1 MSFKLSRR
9 HALYAGVATVAAAA
23 GVGVALRRHAS
34 EAVTPDALQ
43 AVWASE
49 FDTPKGETLKLAD
62 FRGKPLVLNFWA
74 TWCPPCREEMPELS
88 KMQDEYKNQNLVIIG
103 LSTEDLDTT
112 KNFIAE
118 HPVSYPV
125 LAGDMQAMTFAE
137 SLGNNQSILPYTVV
151 IDEKGQLV
159 KAFFGRVNQTLL
171 EKTITPLLKKP
182 SSSN

>member
-1 MSFKLSRR
+1 MQSKYRLLIAAIL
-9 HALYAGVATVAAAA
+9 ALIASVYLVKQSGLIAPTSSQPSQAQVLLNARFN
-23 GVGVALRRHAS
+23 ALDGS
-34 EAVTPDALQ
+34 EV
-43 AVWASE
+43 S
-49 FDTPKGETLKLAD
+49 LKTWQN
-62 FRGKPLVLNFWA
+62 KIIVLNFWA

-112 KNFIAE
+112 KNFITE

-159 KAFFGRVNQTLL
+159 KTFFGRVNQTLL

>member
-1 MSFKLSRR
+1 MQSKYRLLIAAILALIASVNLVKQSRLVAPTSSQPSQAQVLLDAR
-9 HALYAGVATVAAAA
+9 FNALNG
-23 GVGVALRRHAS
+23 S
-34 EAVTPDALQ
+34 EV
-43 AVWASE
+43 S
-49 FDTPKGETLKLAD
+49 LKTWQN
-62 FRGKPLVLNFWA
+62 KIIVLNFWA

-159 KAFFGRVNQTLL
+159 KTFFGRVNQTLL
-171 EKTITPLLKKP
+171 EKTITPLLKKS

>member
-1 MSFKLSRR
+1 MQSKYRLLIAAFLTVIASVYLAKQSGLIASTKYSQPSQTQALS
-9 HALYAGVATVAAAA
+9 
-23 GVGVALRRHAS
+23 
-34 EAVTPDALQ
+34 DARFNDLNG
-43 AVWASE
+43 
-49 FDTPKGETLKLAD
+49 GEVSLKTWQN
-62 FRGKPLVLNFWA
+62 KIIVLNFWA

-88 KMQDEYKNQNLVIIG
+88 KMQDQYKNQNLVIVG

-112 KNFIAE
+112 KNFISE

-137 SLGNNQSILPYTVV
+137 SLGNNQSILPYTVL

-171 EKTITPLLKKP
+171 EKTITPLLKIQVP
-182 SSSN
+182 

>member
-1 MSFKLSRR
+1 MQSKYRLLIAIVL
-9 HALYAGVATVAAAA
+9 ALI
-23 GVGVALRRHAS
+23 AS
-34 EAVTPDALQ
+34 LYLAKQSGLI
-43 AVWASE
+43 
-49 FDTPKGETLKLAD
+49 TPKTGQPSQTQALLDARFNALNGSEVSLTTWQNKII
-62 FRGKPLVLNFWA
+62 VLNFWA

-88 KMQDEYKNQNLVIIG
+88 KMQDQYKNQNLVIIG
-103 LSTEDLDTT
+103 LSTEDLNTT

-151 IDEKGQLV
+151 IDEKGRLV

-171 EKTITPLLKKP
+171 EKTITPLLKNQVP
-182 SSSN
+182 

>member
-1 MSFKLSRR
+1 MQSKYRLLIAAILVLIASVYLVKQSGLIAPTISQPSQAQVLLNARFN
-9 HALYAGVATVAAAA
+9 ALDG
-23 GVGVALRRHAS
+23 S
-34 EAVTPDALQ
+34 EV
-43 AVWASE
+43 S
-49 FDTPKGETLKLAD
+49 LKTWQN
-62 FRGKPLVLNFWA
+62 KIIVLNFWA

-159 KAFFGRVNQTLL
+159 KTFFGRVNQTLL

>member
-1 MSFKLSRR
+1 MQSKYRLLIAAIF
-9 HALYAGVATVAAAA
+9 ALITSLYLEKQFGIIAPSSSQPSQAQVLLDARFN
-23 GVGVALRRHAS
+23 ALNGS
-34 EAVTPDALQ
+34 EV
-43 AVWASE
+43 S
-49 FDTPKGETLKLAD
+49 LKTWQN
-62 FRGKPLVLNFWA
+62 KIIVLNFWA

-88 KMQDEYKNQNLVIIG
+88 KMQDQYKDQNLVIVG

-118 HPVSYPV
+118 QPVSYPI

-159 KAFFGRVNQTLL
+159 KTFFGRVNQALL
-171 EKTITPLLKKP
+171 EKTILPLLKNHNP
-182 SSSN
+182 SN

>member
-1 MSFKLSRR
+1 MQSKYRLLIAAIL
-9 HALYAGVATVAAAA
+9 ALITSVYLVKQSGLVAPTSTQ
-23 GVGVALRRHAS
+23 AS
-34 EAVTPDALQ
+34 QAQVLLEARFNTLNG
-43 AVWASE
+43 SE
-49 FDTPKGETLKLAD
+49 VSLKTWQN
-62 FRGKPLVLNFWA
+62 KIIVLNFWA

-88 KMQDEYKNQNLVIIG
+88 KMQDQYKNQNLVIIG

-125 LAGDMQAMTFAE
+125 LAGDMQAMNFAE

-151 IDEKGQLV
+151 IDQKGQLV
-159 KAFFGRVNQTLL
+159 KTFFGRVNQTLL
-171 EKTITPLLKKP
+171 EKTITPLLKNP